1 MECYFVSLKVKVFWR
16 EMKKEKKLKF
26 KEKKGLSSFLYLH
39 CSGGL
44 LSIHS
49 WASIGRV
56 ISPPRMVK
64 SRASSVLCTAAP
76 DVRLSS
82 SCQVMI
88 DSFDPMTDQACFTR
102 GICCILAG
110 TRELHTAQ
118 DKTVQMG
125 EPAPRSFRSSQ
136 KGVITWGIVGIPWLQ
151 CSVWDTHRRI
161 KASNWSCY
169 LSER

>member
-110 TRELHTAQ
+110 TRELHTASCPMI
-118 DKTVQMG
+118 MG
-125 EPAPRSFRSSQ
+125 AISKVTNRWTLPCS
-136 KGVITWGIVGIPWLQ
+136 ITILM
-151 CSVWDTHRRI
+151 
-161 KASNWSCY
+161 
-169 LSER
+169 LSRKR